1 MSKPRPGKV
10 LEAEIRQFFRSAAH
24 AAWSHG
30 FDNVGASETSC
41 PRCSQP
47 LRRQDPKRPADRI
60 ACYAGLSVLVECKE
74 TGKPSLPLKNVKPHQ
89 ERHLQS
95 HLTAGG
101 VSLLVVRQNIPRSP
115 RAWIILWEDWP
126 ALLAG
131 LAGRVSIPL
140 AERNRPAQLR
150 ELERRRLH
158 PHDAGPTWDLSVY
171 LDSMAGGGSR

>member
-10 LEAEIRQFFRSAAH
+10 LEAEIRQFFQSAAH

-41 PRCSQP
+41 PRCSQQ
-47 LRRQDPKRPADRI
+47 LGRQDPKRPADRI

-101 VSLLVVRQNIPRSP
+101 VSLLVVRQNIPRAP

-126 ALLAG
+126 ALLEG

-140 AERNRPAQLR
+140 AERNRPDQLR

-158 PHDAGPTWDLSVY
+158 PHDAVRKWVV
-171 LDSMAGGGSR
+171 